1 MSKVFLVLT
10 FTHNIGMKNKLYGYF
25 KHHKYVQKI
34 YYLCHRG
41 NFLAMKYR
49 QQIVSQKINSIDN
62 KLFGL
67 EQISYPNSI
76 SQ

>member
-49 QQIVSQKINSIDN
+49 QQIVSQKKKNQYRQ
-62 KLFGL
+62 
-67 EQISYPNSI
+67 QIFWP
-76 SQ
+76 